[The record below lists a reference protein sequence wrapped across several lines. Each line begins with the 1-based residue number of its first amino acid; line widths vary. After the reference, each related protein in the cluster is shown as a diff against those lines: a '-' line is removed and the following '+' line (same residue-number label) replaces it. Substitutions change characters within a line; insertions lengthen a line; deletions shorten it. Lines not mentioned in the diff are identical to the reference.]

1 MTPSIREA
9 GLLTESEI
17 AEIERLFPD
26 GVTSRQIL
34 DAFEAHGATL
44 TEATFRKYVQMGL
57 LPRSRRVG
65 RKGKF
70 KGSQGIYPVSAVR
83 RINLIRQ
90 KMREDLTLEQILRSF
105 RRFKD
110 QISEVEE
117 ALERL
122 LDDMENE
129 VRAESL
135 PEEHR
140 RGLQRE
146 LTTTRRSARSLVR
159 ELERLEEALGQ
170 AREQESKEAVP
181 PDGEEGS
188 S

>member
-1 MTPSIREA
+1 MIHRAKTCPYELVVIANDFQIPFHDERALLLFKMFLRRERPDWLILNGDFQDFWEISSYDLTPRT
-9 GLLTESEI
+9 GKDFKR
-17 AEIERLFPD
+17 EIE
-26 GVTSRQIL
+26 T
-34 DAFEAHGATL
+34 
-44 TEATFRKYVQMGL
+44 
-57 LPRSRRVG
+57 
-65 RKGKF
+65 GK
-70 KGSQGIYPVSAVR
+70 K
-83 RINLIRQ
+83 
-90 KMREDLTLEQILRSF
+90 ILRSF